1 MSEKSI
7 KERIM
12 DPLTIALIAFIGGG
26 VVTGG
31 TIWGINNANKSQ
43 DDTAKVIEAIGGLET
58 KFEQAQAQAVTN
70 LTEPDLLKIP
80 CSMEFI
86 NGTKDKDGNE
96 LTPANGDLLCRE
108 MFCRMNRQ
116 GGGQNS
122 SGGAGATESDC
133 SAISAVQIN
142 KLKIDTCMSYW
153 NPEGNNDQN
162 SQFARCIVQFDKKP

>member
-1 MSEKSI
+1 MSTFKEK
-7 KERIM
+7 IM
-12 DPLTIALIAFIGGG
+12 DPITIALIAFIGGG

-31 TIWGINNANKSQ
+31 TIWGIQSSNKNQ
-43 DDTAKVIEAIGGLET
+43 EKTADVLEAVAGLET
-58 KFEQAQAQAVTN
+58 KFEQSQAQAVTN

-80 CSMEFI
+80 CSMDFI
-86 NGTKDKDGNE
+86 NGTFDKDGKQI
-96 LTPANGDLLCRE
+96 TPPNGDLLCRE

-142 KLKIDTCMSYW
+142 KLKIDTCMEYW
-153 NPEGNNDQN
+153 DVEGNNDQN
-162 SQFARCIVQFDKKP
+162 SKFARCVVQFDKKP

>member
-1 MSEKSI
+1 
-7 KERIM
+7 M

-26 VVTGG
+26 AITGG
-31 TIWGINNANKSQ
+31 TIWGIQNANKNKES
-43 DDTAKVIEAIGGLET
+43 TADVLEAIAGLET

-80 CSMEFI
+80 CSLEYI
-86 NGTKDKDGNE
+86 NGTVDKDGNV
-96 LTPANGDLLCRE
+96 TKGNGDLLCRE

-122 SGGAGATESDC
+122 GGGAGATESDC

-142 KLKIDTCMSYW
+142 KLKIDTCMEYW
-153 NPEGNNDQN
+153 DAAGNNDQN
-162 SQFARCIVQFDKKP
+162 SKFARCVNQFGAKP